1 MDIPALAASLT
12 TALAPALPYLLKGGE
27 KMIEGAVQKIGS
39 DAWDKAKGIWQ
50 HLSPS
55 VEQKHVALEAAQDVG
70 KSPANTRYH
79 TVLEVQIEKIL
90 DQDEDLAAEL
100 KRLLEQ
106 SGQSIAYKA
115 EVHGSG
121 AIAQGP
127 RATAAGK
134 GGIAIGGDVHGGVS
148 VSTQADSKKE

>member
-1 MDIPALAASLT
+1 MDIPTLAASLT
-12 TALAPALPYLLKGGE
+12 AALAPALPYLLKGGE
-27 KMIEGAVQKIGS
+27 KMIEGAIQKIGA

-50 HLSPS
+50 HLSPG
-55 VEQKHVALEAAQDVG
+55 VEQKPAALEAAQDVG
-70 KSPANTRYH
+70 KSPENAKFQ

-106 SGQSIAYKA
+106 TGQSVSYNA

-121 AIAQGP
+121 ASAQGP
-127 RATAAGK
+127 GAVAAGK
-134 GGIAIGGDVHGGVS
+134 GGIAIGGDVQGGVS
-148 VSTQADSKKE
+148 VSSQADSKKN